1 MLQISEIVRKTE
13 EMFDLFNEH
22 FYEGELSRP
31 AITVSPDGGRGAY
44 GWSSIN
50 EIWNASGEKY
60 RGINRCVECLDRPI
74 FELAATLLHEMAHLY
89 NLFHGIQAVSNNGYY
104 HTQKF
109 KATAEAP
116 GLRLEKPA

>member
-22 FYEGELSRP
+22 FYEGELNRP

-44 GWSSIN
+44 GWCSIN

-60 RGINRCVECLDRPI
+60 RESISAPSTWTGLSSSWQPRFCMRWRISTI
-74 FELAATLLHEMAHLY
+74 WFMA
-89 NLFHGIQAVSNNGYY
+89 
-104 HTQKF
+104 F
-109 KATAEAP
+109 KT
-116 GLRLEKPA
+116 